1 MLPPDAFDMSPIQSM
16 RAPAP
21 VSPDPVSATASS
33 IEFRVRYA
41 ETDQMGV
48 VYHTNYL
55 IWCEIGRTNHLRTLG
70 ASYREIEESGIGLAV
85 AEATIRYKA
94 PARYDDLIRVETTLS
109 AVSSRS
115 VTFDYVISHA
125 ETGVQLATARTALV
139 SIDKTGRVVMLPSA
153 LRAVLA
159 SGAA

>member
-1 MLPPDAFDMSPIQSM
+1 MSGP
-16 RAPAP
+16 
-21 VSPDPVSATASS
+21 TSS
-33 IEFRVRYA
+33 VEFRVRYA

-70 ASYREIEESGIGLAV
+70 ASYREIEQAGIGLAV
-85 AEATIRYKA
+85 AEANIRYRA
-94 PARYDDLIRVETTLS
+94 PARYDDLIRVETTLT
-109 AVSSRS
+109 AVGSRS

-139 SIDKTGRVVMLPSA
+139 SIDRSGRVVTLPGE

-159 SGAA
+159 GSMV